1 MSPPN
6 LDRLLVLPSGCGE
19 QNLVRLATNWV
30 VADYLDVTEQL
41 SDFIAVKVKNNIQ
54 IGMQN
59 GCDNNYSNIVS
70 YSKWF
75 KN

>member
-19 QNLVRLATNWV
+19 QNLVKMATNWV

-54 IGMQN
+54 IGKHCN
-59 GCDNNYSNIVS
+59 CAVLDLFIILG
-70 YSKWF
+70 
-75 KN
+75 

>member
-1 MSPPN
+1 M
-6 LDRLLVLPSGCGE
+6 VLPSGCGE

-30 VADYLDVTEQL
+30 VANYLDVTEQL

-59 GCDNNYSNIVS
+59 SCDIHVILDLEVVISCP
-70 YSKWF
+70 F
-75 KN
+75 L